1 VYKLYPSLVLGFHG
15 CDEKVAE
22 KILANKET
30 LQPSEKEYDW
40 LGHGSYFWE
49 NSPERA
55 MEWAKDRK
63 RRGSISKPAVLGAV
77 IALGR
82 CLDLIEAHSLR
93 LLQEHHDAMQ
103 ETYRV
108 AGKEDQIPRNRR
120 AKGSKDLLNR
130 QLDCAVIEYMHSQI
144 KEQYENGSKIPP
156 FDSARGAFFEG
167 DELYSTSGFKEK
179 NHIQICVRNPNCIKG
194 FFRPR
199 DLDKKHS
206 TV

>member
-1 VYKLYPSLVLGFHG
+1 MYKLYPSLVLGFHG
-15 CDEKVAE
+15 CDHDVAE
-22 KILANKET
+22 KVLANKEP
-30 LQPSEKEYDW
+30 LQPSEKKHDW

-49 NSPERA
+49 NSSERA
-55 MEWAKDRK
+55 MDWAKDGK
-63 RRGSISKPAVLGAV
+63 RRGSISKPAVVGAV

-93 LLQEHHDAMQ
+93 LLQEHYDAML

-108 AGKEDQIPRNRR
+108 AGKVDQVPLNRPT
-120 AKGSKDLLNR
+120 KGSKDLLNR

-144 KEQYENGSKIPP
+144 EEQYENGSKIPP

-167 DELYSTSGFKEK
+167 DELYPTSGFKEK

-206 TV
+206 AV